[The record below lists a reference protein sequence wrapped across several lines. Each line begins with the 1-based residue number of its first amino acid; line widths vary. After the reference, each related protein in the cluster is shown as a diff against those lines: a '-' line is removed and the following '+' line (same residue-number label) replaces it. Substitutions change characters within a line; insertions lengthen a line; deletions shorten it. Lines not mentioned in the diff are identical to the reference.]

1 MRLPYIVF
9 SNDPQFLT
17 GRSTI
22 GIMEESVETI
32 DLAQMEVGLVV
43 FILILLFL
51 STISKSIR
59 FNVESGVTKCIA
71 EDLRVKSMTVGEY
84 SVVNPNEGQP
94 LPGHHKIYVGVFA
107 ENERRFHDARG
118 VESGQFGFIVVED
131 GKHFACFATLKHEP
145 AVNTTVD
152 LNWRSGV
159 SVEGWTKVVK
169 KGSVEAMELEL
180 KKMEDTIN
188 WIHEEMLYLRER
200 EHQMLKQNMKTNSI
214 MGWSSLVSLFL
225 CLSVAGLQLW
235 HLKSFFEK
243 KKII

>member
-1 MRLPYIVF
+1 
-9 SNDPQFLT
+9 
-17 GRSTI
+17 
-22 GIMEESVETI
+22 
-32 DLAQMEVGLVV
+32 MEVGLVV
-43 FILILLFL
+43 FILILPFL
-51 STISKSIR
+51 TTIVKSIR
-59 FNVESGVTKCIA
+59 FNVESGVTKCIT
-71 EDLRVKSMTVGEY
+71 EDLRVKSMTAGEY

-94 LPGHHKIYVGVFA
+94 LHEHHKIYVGVFA

-131 GKHFACFATLKHEP
+131 GKHLACFATLKHEP

-159 SVEGWTKVVK
+159 SVEGWTK
-169 KGSVEAMELEL
+169 AMELEL

-200 EHQMLKQNMKTNSI
+200 EQQMVKQNMKTNSI
-214 MGWSSLVSLFL
+214 MSWSSLVSLFL
-225 CLSVAGLQLW
+225 CLSVACLQLW